1 MTHVARNSLLACSA
15 NTIDTIDDCKM
26 KKNIVVIIRGLESI
40 TIELDD
46 TNSPKT
52 CASFIKS
59 LPFSVN
65 AHIWG
70 EEIYTDESP
79 ITQPEENAKD
89 LVELND
95 VAYWPNGRAIC
106 LFFGPTPIGKK
117 GEIKPYSGVNVV
129 GKIINT
135 GRSVI
140 ENFREGTK
148 ITFQKS

>member
-1 MTHVARNSLLACSA
+1 
-15 NTIDTIDDCKM
+15 M
-26 KKNIVVIIRGLESI
+26 KKNIVAIITGFENI
-40 TIELDD
+40 TIALDD

-59 LPFSVN
+59 LPVSVN

-89 LVELND
+89 LVSLND
-95 VAYWPNGRAIC
+95 IAYWPNGKAIC

-117 GEIKPYSGVNVV
+117 GEIKPYSPVNII
-129 GKIINT
+129 GKIINPDKT
-135 GRSVI
+135 ILSKI
-140 ENFREGTK
+140 NEGTE
-148 ITFQKS
+148 ITFDRI

>member
-1 MTHVARNSLLACSA
+1 
-15 NTIDTIDDCKM
+15 M

-52 CASFIKS
+52 CKSILDS

-65 AHIWG
+65 AHLWG

-79 ITQPEENAKD
+79 IAQPEENAKD

-95 VAYWPNGRAIC
+95 VAYWPNGKAIC
-106 LFFGPTPIGKK
+106 LFFGPTPIGEK

-140 ENFREGTK
+140 KNFSEGTK

>member
-1 MTHVARNSLLACSA
+1 
-15 NTIDTIDDCKM
+15 M
-26 KKNIVVIIRGLESI
+26 KKILVSIQDSEIRENI

-52 CASFIKS
+52 CISFLKS
-59 LPFSVN
+59 LPFSVT

-79 ITQPEENAKD
+79 IIQSEENAKD
-89 LVELND
+89 LVNLND
-95 VAYWPNGRAIC
+95 VAYWPSGKAIC

-117 GEIKPYSGVNVV
+117 GEIKPYSSVNVV
-129 GKIINT
+129 GKIID
-135 GRSVI
+135 SDKLVI
-140 ENFREGTK
+140 KNFKEGTK

>member
-1 MTHVARNSLLACSA
+1 
-15 NTIDTIDDCKM
+15 M
-26 KKNIVVIIRGLESI
+26 KKKILANISGLENI
-40 TIELDD
+40 IIELDC

-52 CASFIKS
+52 CKDILDS
-59 LPFSVN
+59 LPFSVS
-65 AHIWG
+65 AHLWG

-79 ITQPEENAKD
+79 IAQPEENAKD

-95 VAYWPNGRAIC
+95 VAYWPNGKAIC
-106 LFFGPTPIGKK
+106 LFFGPTPIGEK

-140 ENFREGTK
+140 KNFKEGTK

>member
-1 MTHVARNSLLACSA
+1 
-15 NTIDTIDDCKM
+15 M
-26 KKNIVVIIRGLESI
+26 KKILVSIQDSEIRENI

-52 CASFIKS
+52 CISFLKS
-59 LPFSVN
+59 LPFSVT

-79 ITQPEENAKD
+79 IIQSEENAKN
-89 LVELND
+89 LVNLND
-95 VAYWPNGRAIC
+95 IAYWPSGKAIC

-117 GEIKPYSGVNVV
+117 GEIKPYSPVNVI
-129 GKIINT
+129 GKIVSADK
-135 GRSVI
+135 SVI
-140 ENFREGTK
+140 KNFKEGTK

>member
-1 MTHVARNSLLACSA
+1 
-15 NTIDTIDDCKM
+15 M
-26 KKNIVVIIRGLESI
+26 KKNISAIIRGLESI

-59 LPFSVN
+59 LPFSVS

-89 LVELND
+89 LVSLMMLHIGQTEERY
-95 VAYWPNGRAIC
+95 V
-106 LFFGPTPIGKK
+106 FFLVQHQLVKK
-117 GEIKPYSGVNVV
+117 E
-129 GKIINT
+129 
-135 GRSVI
+135 R
-140 ENFREGTK
+140 
-148 ITFQKS
+148 

>member
-1 MTHVARNSLLACSA
+1 
-15 NTIDTIDDCKM
+15 M
-26 KKNIVVIIRGLESI
+26 KKKILASIIELENI
-40 TIELDD
+40 TIEIDD
-46 TNSPKT
+46 INSPKT
-52 CASFIKS
+52 CASFLKS

-89 LVELND
+89 LVSLND
-95 VAYWPNGRAIC
+95 ITYWPAGKAIC

-117 GEIKPYSGVNVV
+117 GEIKPYSPVNII
-129 GKIINT
+129 GKIINADK
-135 GRSVI
+135 SVI
-140 ENFREGTK
+140 KNLKEVTK